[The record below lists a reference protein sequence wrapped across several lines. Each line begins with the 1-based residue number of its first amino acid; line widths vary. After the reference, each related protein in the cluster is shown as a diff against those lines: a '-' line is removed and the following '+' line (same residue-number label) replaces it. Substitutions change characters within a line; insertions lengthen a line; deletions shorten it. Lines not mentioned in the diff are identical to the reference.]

1 MFSYVAAE
9 ARIDPGVI
17 DGRRTRL
24 QGREMKE
31 CSKVFLD
38 EAANPR
44 GERSIA
50 CAR

>member
-24 QGREMKE
+24 QPGRWKE
-31 CSKVFLD
+31 NERMQQSVF
-38 EAANPR
+38 
-44 GERSIA
+44 G
-50 CAR
+50 